1 MRLYKLIGL
10 EIEALQ
16 AEYEQTM
23 KNIALY
29 KDILDHYDSMAEV
42 IIKELDAIK
51 KEYSTKRRTS
61 IENAEEAVYEEK
73 KMEETEVCFLM
84 DRFGYMKLIDKN
96 AYERTKKLPAVETA
110 MCLPV

>member
-51 KEYSTKRRTS
+51 RNTVQRDVPPLKTQRKLFTRKRKWR
-61 IENAEEAVYEEK
+61 
-73 KMEETEVCFLM
+73 
-84 DRFGYMKLIDKN
+84 KLRS
-96 AYERTKKLPAVETA
+96 AS
-110 MCLPV
+110 

>member
-84 DRFGYMKLIDKN
+84 DRFGYMKLIEQK
-96 AYERTKKLPAVETA
+96 
-110 MCLPV
+110 CL